1 MVKMLCAQSILNT
14 RKVFME
20 QEEKYLGFLK
30 YKGDLVNDGV
40 MDARKSAQA
49 LLGFDEAVRFFIG
62 QQAPEL
68 RKSDFEFPVRIK
80 KGSWEIAV
88 PELIEIV
95 KLGGGVI
102 LTAYG
107 VKAAQKMAERDF
119 ESIGLKDI
127 FKKSISA
134 IQWVI
139 KIGKHLGSVTIKSF
153 ESVDFKDHNELIGI
167 RNSEGEN
174 LYVPKCYLDFYVSSA
189 PTLLQNV
196 ASLVENERELSVG
209 VFEDGVLNEESLTRK
224 HRGIFTHEEEDKE
237 DELFPELVHG
247 QNVVLE
253 GELTRGNEM
262 SNTMGFEYKRHIL
275 TCNPE
280 SGSIV
285 KYKPALFLEC
295 RIHGFIS
302 RLDSKGRLGANRPKI
317 IFSHIEPIERIKNN
331 QPGLFN

>member
-1 MVKMLCAQSILNT
+1 
-14 RKVFME
+14 ME
-20 QEEKYLGFLK
+20 KEEKYLGFLK
-30 YKGDLVNDGV
+30 YEGDLVCDGV

-49 LLGFDEAVRFFIG
+49 LLGFDEAIRFFVG

-68 RKSDFEFPVRIK
+68 RKNDFEFPVRIK

-88 PELIEIV
+88 PEFIELV
-95 KLGGGVI
+95 KLGSGAIG
-102 LTAYG
+102 TAYG

-119 ESIGLKDI
+119 ENFGFKDI
-127 FKKSISA
+127 FKTSITA

-139 KIGKHLGSVTIKSF
+139 RIGKHLGSVTVKKF
-153 ESVDFKDHNELIGI
+153 ESVDFKDNNELIGI
-167 RNSEGEN
+167 KNSEGEI
-174 LYVPKCYLDFYVSSA
+174 LYVPKSYFDLYVSSA
-189 PTLLQNV
+189 PKLLENV
-196 ASLVENERELSVG
+196 AMLVEDDRKLSIG
-209 VFEDGVLNEESLTRK
+209 VFEDGAFIEEKLTRK
-224 HRGIFTHEEEDKE
+224 YREIFTHEEEETE

-262 SNTMGFEYKRHIL
+262 SNTMGFGYKGHIL

-285 KYKPALFLEC
+285 NYKPALFLQC

-302 RLDSKGRLGANRPKI
+302 RLDSKGRLGSRRPKI
-317 IFSHIEPIERIKNN
+317 IFSHIEPIEN
-331 QPGLFN
+331 QNTQPSLF